1 VADVERLPL
10 ATKVAYGAPAFA
22 GAAMAIT
29 GAVHMPRFYS
39 DVVLAPLG
47 YVALMIAVGRAFDA
61 ITDPMMGW
69 LSDRTHTR
77 WGRRRPYIALG
88 TVPAAVCFW
97 LLLHP
102 PQVDAGST
110 AALWFGLSFLALF
123 LFSTIISIPRAAL
136 GAELSPHYHERSSL
150 FGIQS
155 IFAAA
160 GTIAGAILPGILQD
174 GFGVSDERVVFGTV
188 ASVYAL
194 AMVVLNFVMLAKVRE
209 RREFMDRPSNPFIPG
224 VRRALRNR
232 PFRVLLLAGVVNAI
246 PASIPAILIPYY
258 TYYAI
263 RPENPASW
271 LAGFLLL
278 YLGAGMLCL
287 PLWMALARRIGK
299 LATMAAASA
308 MGISGSVLFFFV
320 GEGDTSFASCVYGYT
335 GIASGAFLFLIPSM
349 GADTIDYDELRTGRR
364 REAQFGA
371 FWAIIP
377 KFVSIPGASIPIAI
391 LSAVGYVPNE
401 VQTPEVVFTI
411 KFLYSLF
418 PATFYVVALAI
429 VLRYPISE
437 AAHAAIRDG
446 IDRHQRGE
454 TAVDPF
460 TGERLP
466 APRTVTAE
474 DEDTGW
480 FLDYFSRGELERVL
494 ARGSGRLQ
502 FDVWRAFGASV
513 VVLVGALLM
522 AARSVSGLDSEPGP
536 VAVLAVVLGGGAL
549 TSALFQ
555 AGRIGA
561 ASRFVARPVPTP
573 VVQGHVDRL
582 RPGGAR
588 A

>member
-1 VADVERLPL
+1 VHRGRLPDGREVAVKVQYPEVARLVTIDLRNFRVLVRIL
-10 ATKVAYGAPAFA
+10 ARIEPQFDFRIIIDEVEKYVPRELDFRQE
-22 GAAMAIT
+22 AANADRMRQAL
-29 GAVHMPRFYS
+29 ASRR
-39 DVVLAPLG
+39 DVVIP
-47 YVALMIAVGRAFDA
+47 AVV
-61 ITDPMMGW
+61 
-69 LSDRTHTR
+69 H
-77 WGRRRPYIALG
+77 
-88 TVPAAVCFW
+88 
-97 LLLHP
+97 
-102 PQVDAGST
+102 
-110 AALWFGLSFLALF
+110 
-123 LFSTIISIPRAAL
+123 
-136 GAELSPHYHERSSL
+136 ELSTTRLLVMAYEPGVRLTDLDALRQLGLDPKDLARRLVEL
-150 FGIQS
+150 
-155 IFAAA
+155 
-160 GTIAGAILPGILQD
+160 AGAILPGILPD

-513 VVLVGALLM
+513 IVLVGALLL